1 MSQAMSVRS
10 LIARYLSP
18 AAKMR
23 LRSWKR
29 RLAGAPGVGEVNFGD
44 LRRVKPFSDVFGL
57 DRGLPV
63 DRVYVEH
70 FLEAHA
76 GDIHGTVL
84 EVAGDDYTRR
94 FGGDR
99 VERSVVLDV
108 DATNPRA
115 TIIADLADAPHVVS
129 EQFDAIVLT
138 QTLQL
143 IFDAAA
149 AMRTLYRLLKPGGVL
164 LLTVPGISSIGGLAG
179 TRETWCWSFTEVSL
193 RRLVQAEFGVADSTV
208 RAYGNVLVAT
218 SFLQGLSAAELDPF
232 EFEAFDPDYPVIVAA
247 RACKVDP
254 ST

>member
-1 MSQAMSVRS
+1 MSVRS
-10 LIARYLSP
+10 RIARYLSP
-18 AAKMR
+18 ASRAR

-29 RLAGAPGVGEVNFGD
+29 RLVGIPRVGKVDFGD
-44 LRRVKPFSDVFGL
+44 FRRVKPLSDVFGL

-63 DRVYVEH
+63 DRIYVEH

-76 GDIHGTVL
+76 RDIHGTVL
-84 EVAGDDYTRR
+84 EIASDDYTRR

-99 VERSVVLDV
+99 VERSLVLDV

-115 TIIADLADAPHVVS
+115 TIIADLADAPHVGS
-129 EQFDAIVLT
+129 EQFDTIILT

-149 AMRTLYRLLKPGGVL
+149 AVRTLHRLLKPGGVL
-164 LLTVPGISSIGGLAG
+164 LLTVPGISSIGGLTG
-179 TRETWCWSFTEVSL
+179 TRETWCWSFTELSL
-193 RRLVQAEFGVADSTV
+193 RRLVQAEFGIADFTV

-232 EFEAFDPDYPVIVAA
+232 EFDAFDPDYPVIVAA
-247 RACKVDP
+247 RASKVDP
-254 ST
+254 SK